1 MSSSIPALS
10 RDGDAQ
16 SNKSQDFVPISSD
29 EEKVSIDETRPPSEV
44 ESVQDFPLK
53 WKITALCLGLLLSV
67 GSSFS
72 ENTLGPLK
80 STFKS
85 ELKITNAQYGAIS
98 SATSLVN
105 TILPILGGFI
115 LDYYGVAWGTMLC
128 STCIFVGAVISA
140 SGSNAESFTLVVVGR
155 IVLGLGSTVIESA
168 GSKILAHWFQY
179 RGLAF
184 VYGVDIAWGKVVVLI
199 AKATAVPMRDSTSF
213 WGWALWIPAIVC
225 FANLIQNA
233 VFVWWTV
240 YHLPKWTHMPTGRS
254 NAAANG
260 SPRRLLPDLKIL
272 KFIPSMFWCIACS
285 QILQAGIVGGF
296 SGLNADIISSTRGST
311 DQIAG
316 YTSAL
321 QQVIPIFFAPGLGM
335 FFDKVGF
342 RMLFVSFTS
351 MLWIIVYSLI
361 GFTRV
366 NALGVMILS
375 SVAQSFNAIP
385 FTCSIPLIV
394 PDQTKLGLTF
404 GIWKAFNNA
413 GSVIVDIAA
422 GDSRT
427 LSTPNGGYEKVISFF
442 VAMKALEFCWGAFY
456 GIIDRRYLGG
466 ILTMSEHKRHLLEKT
481 DTLNDL
487 SGRRPR
493 NVFTIVGMSVL
504 CSAGITAWVLYIKY
518 SI

>member
-1 MSSSIPALS
+1 MSSSTPVLS
-10 RDGDAQ
+10 RDGEGQ
-16 SNKSQDFVPISSD
+16 SNKYQENAATSSD

-53 WKITALCLGLLLSV
+53 WKITALCLGLLLSA

-128 STCIFVGAVISA
+128 STFIFVGAVISA
-140 SGSNAESFTLVVVGR
+140 SGSNVESFTLVVVGR
-155 IVLGLGSTVIESA
+155 VILGLGSTVIESA
-168 GSKILAHWFQY
+168 SSKILAHFFQQ

-184 VYGVDIAWGKVVVLI
+184 VYGLDIAWGKVIVLI

-233 VFVWWTV
+233 VFVWWMI
-240 YHLPKWTHMPTGRS
+240 YHLPEWTRMPTGRT

-260 SPRRLLPDLKIL
+260 SPRRMLPDLKIL
-272 KFIPSMFWCIACS
+272 KLIPSIYDMYPDSASGDCGGVQRLERGHHLLYARFNRSSSRIYFSPSTSKLDIAYNVCLS
-285 QILQAGIVGGF
+285 
-296 SGLNADIISSTRGST
+296 LNNCPRH
-311 DQIAG
+311 
-316 YTSAL
+316 
-321 QQVIPIFFAPGLGM
+321 QVIPIFFAPGLGM

-361 GFTRV
+361 GFTKV
-366 NALGVMILS
+366 NALGVMILA
-375 SVAQSFNAIP
+375 SVAQSFNAIS

-413 GSVIVDIAA
+413 GSVIVDMAA
-422 GDSRT
+422 GRLQDI
-427 LSTPNGGYEKVISFF
+427 TPDGGYEKVISFF

-466 ILTMSEHKRHLLEKT
+466 S
-481 DTLNDL
+481 
-487 SGRRPR
+487 
-493 NVFTIVGMSVL
+493 
-504 CSAGITAWVLYIKY
+504 
-518 SI
+518 